1 MKRVADKKNKD
12 TDNFLKEIEKDAK
25 KKIKAKDR
33 KDENIF
39 GLGYFGIIGW
49 SIAIPTLLAIAL
61 GQYLDNRYKSNY
73 SWTLALIFIGVIS
86 GFINAWRWLNSNE

>member
-12 TDNFLKEIEKDAK
+12 TENFLKEIEKDAK

-86 GFINAWRWLNSNE
+86 GCINAWRWLNSNK